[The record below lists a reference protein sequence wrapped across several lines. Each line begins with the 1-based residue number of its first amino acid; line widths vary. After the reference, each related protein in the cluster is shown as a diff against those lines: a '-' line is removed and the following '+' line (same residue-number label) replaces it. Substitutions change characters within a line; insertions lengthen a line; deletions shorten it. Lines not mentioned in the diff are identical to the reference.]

1 MIRRESFINKIRGL
15 GYTYKTQQKRTTL
28 WRQSGTTNF
37 MSVPM
42 RDWLTDEYVTS
53 ALRQAGCTKEE
64 VEAFLA
70 SAKT

>member
-1 MIRRESFINKIRGL
+1 
-15 GYTYKTQQKRTTL
+15 
-28 WRQSGTTNF
+28 

-42 RDWLTDEYVTS
+42 RNWLTDEYVTS

>member
-42 RDWLTDEYVTS
+42 RDWLSEEYVTS
-53 ALRQAGCTKEE
+53 SLRQAGCTKEE
-64 VEAFLA
+64 IEAFLA

>member
-1 MIRRESFINKIRGL
+1 
-15 GYTYKTQQKRTTL
+15 
-28 WRQSGTTNF
+28 

-64 VEAFLA
+64 VEALPSLSKDLVSSNA
-70 SAKT
+70 GISDDRDIAKKRRF

>member
-70 SAKT
+70 SANT